1 MELSVKFLN
10 AKSDE
15 PPRGGATGR
24 GIAIHEPTQPEW
36 AVVLW
41 FRLDLDR
48 ADDKSPYACTGFE
61 LVPADRSGREITPDA
76 LRHVEH
82 NWDRYLTIAHQ
93 VLDWDPD
100 KFRQRVGELQRL
112 RRRGRRGMD
121 EDFYRGIS
129 EEYRGLLERGERPT
143 TGIAKAHAVGRSTA
157 SRWIREARN
166 RGLLGEAVPRRAG
179 EQQLKED
186 R

>member
-1 MELSVKFLN
+1 MEVSVKFVN
-10 AKSDE
+10 AKSDAV
-15 PPRGGATGR
+15 PRGGPTGP
-24 GIAIHEPTQPEW
+24 GIQIHGLSQPEW

-41 FRLDLDR
+41 FHLDIEHT
-48 ADDKSPYACTGFE
+48 DDKSPYVCTGFE
-61 LVPADRSGREITPDA
+61 LVPVDRSGREITPDV
-76 LRHVEH
+76 LRHVEG

-100 KFRQRVGELQRL
+100 KFKQRVGELQRL

-121 EDFYRGIS
+121 KDFYRGIA

-143 TGIAKAHAVGRSTA
+143 TGIARAHGVGRSTA
-157 SRWIREARN
+157 SRWVRDARD
-166 RGLLGEAVPRRAG
+166 RGLLGEALPRRAG
-179 EQQLKED
+179 EQPKED